1 MTVVRKRLYPHGSGH
16 KDVTLDW
23 DTAGLSCDAARKSC
37 ASGFI
42 KTPRMK
48 IFSSEFST
56 IKVIIL
62 VDASNDKLC
71 KSIANQYSMKM
82 TSIA

>member
-1 MTVVRKRLYPHGSGH
+1 MTVVRKRLYWIHVVTVVRKRLYPHGSGH

-23 DTAGLSCDAARKSC
+23 DTTGLSCDAARKSC
-37 ASGFI
+37 SSGFI

-62 VDASNDKLC
+62 VD
-71 KSIANQYSMKM
+71 
-82 TSIA
+82 TSVIK